1 MTFGW
6 SVWNNSWLIP
16 GWFGA
21 EDHGFYRIGWTS
33 TLMATAR
40 HPRQSTLALTVA
52 DRQYAAVARPLDCL
66 PRPTRPQRLL
76 TSDLH
81 RGTRARR
88 CSLSARKADYPQ
100 TLPSSAVLVICR
112 QKAPSR

>member
-21 EDHGFYRIGWTS
+21 EDHGAGI
-33 TLMATAR
+33 
-40 HPRQSTLALTVA
+40 ALGDIDGSGRPDLVVFHV
-52 DRQYAAVARPLDCL
+52 DNPGGENQYAAVARPLGRL
-66 PRPTRPQRLL
+66 PRPTKPQRLL

-81 RGTRARR
+81 RGTRVRR
-88 CSLSARKADYPQ
+88 YSLSARKADYPQ
-100 TLPSSAVLVICR
+100 NTSDIGCAGNLPPEST
-112 QKAPSR
+112 